1 MKKVVESIFLNTKEA
16 YKESIVIDN
25 EKLQDLLIVIL
36 ADAKKLQELLEED
49 KGDIKVD
56 TNEKEKS
63 VSTRYTYEQVK
74 AITHIQLELARETMP
89 IEAAEREVLKI
100 ASTFPI
106 HNLRQYNKRLKEY
119 LNGVGSYGFAFPSN
133 WAKALLEA
141 TNNNV
146 LVVKAFREQQELY
159 SEKDG
164 RINEKL
170 QTLLDSID

>member
-1 MKKVVESIFLNTKEA
+1 MKKIVGNIFLNTKEA
-16 YKESIVIDN
+16 YKESIVIDS
-25 EKLQDLLIVIL
+25 EKLQDLLITIL
-36 ADAKKLQELLEED
+36 ADAKKLQELLEESR
-49 KGDIKVD
+49 GDIKV
-56 TNEKEKS
+56 TNSEKEKS
-63 VSTRYTYEQVK
+63 ISTRYTYEQVK
-74 AITHIQLELARETMP
+74 AITNIQLELARETMH

-100 ASTFPI
+100 APTFPI

-141 TNNNV
+141 TNNDI
-146 LVVKAFREQQELY
+146 LVVKAFRQQQELY

-170 QTLLDSID
+170 EVLLNSIK